1 MAWAPAASQTGFAA
15 IQTQEALMR
24 PVEVPAEP
32 GSFLPGAQFAD
43 SYATFVVGQSLT
55 AMSAAER
62 AFGRAPPWIGRL
74 LQLRNLLT
82 ALFGLKPGRLE
93 LDSAP
98 GRVGIFPLLDR
109 SDNRIVLGLD
119 DRHLDF
125 RLLVDVQ
132 NLGAGRQSVTA
143 TTVVRTHNL
152 FGRAYLRV
160 VLPFHRVIVKTMLA
174 QAVRA

>member
-1 MAWAPAASQTGFAA
+1 MK
-15 IQTQEALMR
+15 
-24 PVEVPAEP
+24 PVEIPASDP
-32 GSFLPGAQFAD
+32 DAVLPGAQFAD
-43 SYATFVVGQSLT
+43 ACAMTVSGQYLT

-62 AFGRAPPWIGRL
+62 AVGRAPAWIRRL
-74 LQLRNLLT
+74 LQVRN
-82 ALFGLKPGRLE
+82 ALVAPFGLKPGRSKLGGAQ
-93 LDSAP
+93 D
-98 GRVGIFPLLDR
+98 RVGMFPLLRQSED
-109 SDNRIVLGLD
+109 RIVLGLD